1 MSKSRIEN
9 KKKKMQEKKQTEIK
23 EAKEKQTEEKVIEE
37 KVIEEKVIEEKAA
50 IEDTKG
56 KDPIEEE
63 EEEPLPL
70 VKKLKYAMVILIA
83 LSVIFLGGFGYNAFN
98 SRGHMFSGKF
108 NSFDVLE
115 DDCAVLNG
123 RYTRLTVNAVE
134 GWYAGGKIDENGN
147 RIITDSGKCLVW
159 LDSGYF
165 ISLNV
170 EGEENVALINK
181 MIETTKKYDNGEVD
195 DYEDTVYFEGQLKKL
210 SYEDTVAF
218 REGFNKLM
226 TEWNSNADLYKT
238 YELTLDPNMT
248 ASLLHVTSI
257 IYLSL
262 GIVFAIVSII
272 VGIRYNKE
280 KRVVNN

>member
-23 EAKEKQTEEKVIEE
+23 EAKEKQTEEKVI
-37 KVIEEKVIEEKAA
+37 IEEKAA

-123 RYTRLTVNAVE
+123 RYTRLPVNAVE

-170 EGEENVALINK
+170 EGKK
-181 MIETTKKYDNGEVD
+181 M
-195 DYEDTVYFEGQLKKL
+195 
-210 SYEDTVAF
+210 
-218 REGFNKLM
+218 
-226 TEWNSNADLYKT
+226 
-238 YELTLDPNMT
+238 
-248 ASLLHVTSI
+248 LH
-257 IYLSL
+257 
-262 GIVFAIVSII
+262 
-272 VGIRYNKE
+272 
-280 KRVVNN
+280 

>member
-9 KKKKMQEKKQTEIK
+9 KKKKMQEKKQQEIKQTEIK
-23 EAKEKQTEEKVIEE
+23 EAKEKQTEEK
-37 KVIEEKVIEEKAA
+37 AA
-50 IEDTKG
+50 VEDTKG
-56 KDPIEEE
+56 KASIDEEE

-123 RYTRLTVNAVE
+123 RYTRLPVDAVE

-181 MIETTKKYDNGEVD
+181 MIETTKKCDNGEVD
-195 DYEDTVYFEGQLKKL
+195 GYEDTVYFEGQLKKL

-218 REGFNKLM
+218 REGFNNLM
-226 TEWNSNADLYKT
+226 TEWNSSSDLYNT

-262 GIVFAIVSII
+262 GILFAIVSII

-280 KRVVNN
+280 KRVVNNQ